1 MGSQDEYLRNFCILL
16 TDKGVVPLTDPL
28 QIAVFNCLQNGMKRP
43 TDLSSELGLSS
54 SSLHFVIDKMTESGI
69 VTRFKPDTDKKT
81 VYYSA
86 NAVKIA
92 GSMDSSEE
100 CRTLSYD
107 AFADKAFG
115 YSGFASV
122 ANMWDCYSSEIGLDI
137 DPIRKKYAET
147 LASSLN
153 FRRASMED
161 AVAEI
166 RERFTYL
173 TGVSFTVYSF
183 SPLTIVFSG
192 DRTIMSKSVLFT
204 SFISKA
210 IECATGISHRASSV
224 ETFNGN
230 PNLFK
235 AVFERCEKTEEPYI
249 NTSLLHKDEN
259 RFLMVDLDGTAG
271 IMTSDIQMD
280 IVDAVYERPLCITDI
295 VNKVAFPRSTIT
307 SNLLRMVEEGVISVF
322 YAESGSAYYGL
333 ACSILMKKAH
343 APTTNTEEIF
353 DIMESIKDRAGSF
366 MEGLLL
372 YSISYMK
379 SLGFD
384 SEYLMVVLGAK
395 YMRSCGSSS
404 ANNFDAYFG
413 KMSDIAKNIGLSLN
427 VVSVYPLT
435 IGISCEDPSSSMA
448 EGMTFI
454 KGMAHQG
461 LEMASSGIFVRSSED
476 TPKNK
481 NVSFK
486 EIYPSLSMNPVKGI
500 AIENLEPSATT
511 KKRTSSVKT
520 ALLNRSKK
528 ENVKSQ
534 RTVRY
539 ITSMVFMLLFVA
551 VIIAG
556 SSNLI
561 HDDSQMCNLT
571 VDDSLQVDVYSQ
583 DGTLLEFPYSVEAGS
598 TVSIKPI
605 VDADMGFVSDGMA
618 FKMATGDTGS
628 YSLTIS
634 SDMHIEQLYD
644 ASCLLDLDCTFSI
657 YSSDSELEKS
667 AQSTLKF
674 IPSEEYMKSTNGLYV
689 SLNNMIKVEANEGS
703 CISSGEP
710 YTASIPFPSYVCEK
724 LDFKNISV
732 KNMPTVVKTLNLGD
746 GTFYIGDQAVTGE
759 ILIDADATIIELQY
773 AENKNVK
780 ILANDEEVE
789 LDDENRFIIDLTE
802 EEEISI
808 SSEETGL
815 Y

>member
-1 MGSQDEYLRNFCILL
+1 MGLQDEYLRNFCILL

-28 QIAVFNCLQNGMKRP
+28 QIAVFNCLQDGMKRP
-43 TDLSSELGLSS
+43 TDLSAALGMSS
-54 SSLHFVIDKMTESGI
+54 SSLHFIIDKMTESGI
-69 VTRFKPDTDKKT
+69 VTRFKPDSDKKT

-86 NAVKIA
+86 NAVKVA
-92 GSMDSSEE
+92 GSKDSTEE
-100 CRTLSYD
+100 YRTLSND

-115 YSGFASV
+115 YNGFASV

-137 DPIRKKYAET
+137 DPIRKKYAEA
-147 LASSLN
+147 LASSLDLKK
-153 FRRASMED
+153 ASMED

-166 RERFTYL
+166 RERFAFL
-173 TGVSFTVYSF
+173 TGMNFTVFSF
-183 SPLTIVFSG
+183 SPLTLVFSG
-192 DRTIMSKSVLFT
+192 DPSIMSKSILLT
-204 SFISKA
+204 SFVSKA
-210 IECATGISHRASSV
+210 IECATGVSHKVSST
-224 ETFNGN
+224 EIFNGN
-230 PNLFK
+230 PNMLK
-235 AVFERCEKTEEPYI
+235 AVFERCEKREEPYI

-322 YAESGSAYYGL
+322 YSESGSAYYGL

-343 APTTNTEEIF
+343 APSTNTTEISE
-353 DIMESIKDRAGSF
+353 IMESIGSREGAF

-372 YSISYMK
+372 YSMAYMK
-379 SLGFD
+379 SLGFE

-435 IGISCEDPSSSMA
+435 IGISCNDPSSGMA

-486 EIYPSLSMNPVKGI
+486 EIYPALSMNPVKGI
-500 AIENLEPSATT
+500 EVESIEPSAAA
-511 KKRTSSVKT
+511 KKRTSSVKM

-528 ENVKSQ
+528 ENVKTQ

-571 VDDSLQVDVYSQ
+571 VDDSLQVDVYAQ
-583 DGTLLEFPYSVEAGS
+583 DGTLLEFPYCIESGS
-598 TVSIKPI
+598 TVSLVPA
-605 VDADMGFVSDGMA
+605 VGTDMGYVADGMA
-618 FKMATGDTGS
+618 FRMAEDESGT
-628 YSLTIS
+628 YSLTMTA
-634 SDMHIEQLYD
+634 DMHIEPLYD
-644 ASCLLDLDCTFSI
+644 ASCLLGMDCTFSI
-657 YSSDSELEKS
+657 YSSETELGKS
-667 AQSTLKF
+667 AQNTLGF
-674 IPSEEYMKSTNGLYV
+674 IPFTEYMKKSGGLFV

-703 CISSGEP
+703 CISSGDP
-710 YTASIPFPSYVCEK
+710 YTESIPFPSYVCEK
-724 LDFKNISV
+724 LEFRNIAI
-732 KNMPTVVKTLNLGD
+732 KAMPTVVKTLNLGD
-746 GTFYIGDQAVTGE
+746 GTYYIGDQAVTGE
-759 ILIDADATIIELQY
+759 ILIDADATVIELQY
-773 AENKNVK
+773 AEDKNVK
-780 ILANDEEVE
+780 ITANDEEVE
-789 LDDENRFIIDLTE
+789 LDDENRFVIDLTE
-802 EEEISI
+802 EEEVNI